1 MVAVPTNHTWTNGEK
16 PDFRA
21 LNLYLSDMAT
31 FLLNPPMIRLRKT
44 TTQTYLNN
52 TDTPIQWNFVEVET
66 HNMWDATQPTRITPS
81 VPGWYIGSAGISF
94 TGNATGYR
102 QMDIRKNNSGTDR
115 ILRIRGDANID
126 VGLGHVIRGNVFLE
140 QFNGTTDYIEVIGFQ
155 NSGVTMS
162 AYLASFET
170 IPEISLRWFGAL

>member
-1 MVAVPTNHTWTNGEK
+1 MVAVPTNHTWVNGEK

-21 LNLYLSDMAT
+21 LNTYLSDMAT

-44 TTQTYLNN
+44 TAQSYLNN

-66 HNMWDATQPTRITPS
+66 HNMWDATVPTRITPS

-102 QMDIRKNNSGTDR
+102 QMDIRKN
-115 ILRIRGDANID
+115 
-126 VGLGHVIRGNVFLE
+126 
-140 QFNGTTDYIEVIGFQ
+140 
-155 NSGVTMS
+155 
-162 AYLASFET
+162 
-170 IPEISLRWFGAL
+170 